1 MLVDGGLC
9 RKYAEMSLAG
19 KAATSGERVSLGEAW
34 TAWRHKWAPT
44 QIVGEILTKRWI
56 DNLAPMV
63 GLVVVIAVF
72 GSLIP
77 EFFARTEIANSTRQ
91 LGEFS
96 FVVMAMMIVML
107 AGGIDLSVGSNFALA
122 NIAALA
128 AFNWLAWPLWLVAP
142 AVVAL
147 SSLVGFI
154 NGVLIGYLRLRAF
167 ITTLVM
173 MIVVRAAVESATL
186 NLGPQISS
194 ADVESPAWTFVAE
207 GDIAGLPFSFA
218 LLLIFAIAIHV
229 VLTRSRPGWRLAAVG
244 GSRRAAYNAGLPV
257 RRIVASTYVA
267 SGALVGVGGVLY
279 AARLGNG
286 GNQVGVGLE
295 ALALTAALLGGNT
308 LGGGRGSV
316 FKANVGAVIVLT
328 VSNGLVRLSVPL
340 GLPAIVMGGMLLL
353 AVAIDIKWLKNRHK
367 LLADVYVS
375 PGYNFLPPAPSCAP
389 DSGSP
394 YALNDRL
401 RGVEIIGKGEI
412 ESPEDVIL
420 DRDDNLY
427 SGTRHGDIV
436 RFFAPDH
443 KRWEVYA
450 HIGGHPL
457 GLAFDRADNLLVC
470 DGGMG
475 LYMVTPDR
483 EVRVVTD
490 ETNRSRWSVADDS
503 RLRLADDL
511 DIAADGRIFFSEATT
526 RYEMHEWAVDGH
538 ESRPNG
544 RIICYDPRSGSTRTI
559 LPKLMFPNGI
569 CMTHD
574 GQSFLFAE
582 TYACRVSRYWFDGP
596 KTGAVER
603 VVDNLPGFPDNINR
617 ASDGN
622 FWLALVGMR
631 SPAHDLALRM
641 PGFRKRMSRDIAPD
655 EWMAPNINTGCVVK
669 FNLAGEVLDSL
680 WELRGE
686 NHPMITSMREHRGY
700 LYLGGISNNRI
711 GKYRIPGA
719 DPCWTGQ
726 DSYWGPRA

>member
-1 MLVDGGLC
+1 
-9 RKYAEMSLAG
+9 MSVAG
-19 KAATSGERVSLGEAW
+19 KTAAADERVSLSEAW
-34 TAWRHKWAPT
+34 LAWRHRWAPSL
-44 QIVGEILTKRWI
+44 IVGELLTKRWI
-56 DNLAPMV
+56 DNLVPIL
-63 GLVVVIAVF
+63 GLVAVIAVF

-77 EFFARTEIANSTRQ
+77 EFATQNAIANSARQ

-96 FVVMAMMIVML
+96 FVVLAMMIVML

-128 AFNWLAWPLWLVAP
+128 AFNWLAWPLWLVIP
-142 AVVAL
+142 AVVGL
-147 SSLVGFI
+147 SSLVGLI
-154 NGVLIGYLRLRAF
+154 NGLLIGYLRLRAF
-167 ITTLVM
+167 ITTLVT
-173 MIVVRAAVESATL
+173 MIIVRAVVESVIL
-186 NLGPQISS
+186 NFGPQISS
-194 ADVESPAWTFVAE
+194 ADVESPAWTFVSE
-207 GDIAGLPFSFA
+207 GEIAGIPFGFA
-218 LLLIFAIAIHV
+218 LLLAVAVAIHV
-229 VLTRSRPGWRLAAVG
+229 LLTRTRPGWRLTAVG
-244 GSRRAAYNAGLPV
+244 GSRRAAHNAGLPV

-267 SGALVGVGGVLY
+267 SGALVGIGGVLY

-286 GNQVGVGLE
+286 GNTVGLGLE

-316 FKANVGAVIVLT
+316 FKAIVGAGIVLT
-328 VSNGLVRLSVPL
+328 IANGLVRLSVPL

-353 AVAIDIKWLKNRHK
+353 AVAADIKWLKNRHK
-367 LLADVYVS
+367 LLADIYVS
-375 PGYNFLPPAPSCAP
+375 PGHNALAPAPSCAP

-401 RGVEIIGKGEI
+401 RDVEVIGKGEI

-427 SGTRHGDIV
+427 CGTRHGDVV
-436 RFFAPDH
+436 RFFGPDH

-450 HIGGHPL
+450 HIGGQPL
-457 GLAFDRADNLLVC
+457 GLAFDRAGNLVVC

-475 LYMVTPDR
+475 LYMVTPAR

-490 ETNRSRWSVADDS
+490 ETNRSRWSIIDDS

-511 DIAADGRIFFSEATT
+511 DIAPDGRIFFSEATT

-544 RIICYDPRSGSTRTI
+544 RIICYDPRSDTTRTV

-582 TYACRVSRYWFDGP
+582 TYACSVSRYWFAGP
-596 KTGAVER
+596 KAGTVEK
-603 VVDNLPGFPDNINR
+603 VVPVLPGFPDNINR

-631 SPAHDLALRM
+631 TPAHDLALRM
-641 PGFRKRMSRDIAPD
+641 PGFRKRMSREIAPD

-669 FNLAGEVLDSL
+669 FNLAGEILESL
-680 WELRGE
+680 WDLGGE

-719 DPCWTGQ
+719 DPTWTGP
-726 DSYWGPRA
+726 DSYWGSAR

>member
-1 MLVDGGLC
+1 MT
-9 RKYAEMSLAG
+9 SAG
-19 KAATSGERVSLGEAW
+19 KTTTSDEVSLGEQF
-34 TAWRHKWAPT
+34 TAWWHRWAPT
-44 QIVGEILTKRWI
+44 KILGEILTKQWI
-56 DNLAPMV
+56 DNLVPMV
-63 GLVVVIAVF
+63 GLIVVVAVF

-77 EFFARTEIANSTRQ
+77 EFFTPSAIANSARQ

-96 FVVMAMMIVML
+96 FVVLAMMIVML

-122 NIAALA
+122 NIAALG
-128 AFNWLAWPLWLVAP
+128 AFNWLGWPLWVVIP

-147 SSLVGFI
+147 SAGVGLV

-167 ITTLVM
+167 ITTLVT
-173 MIVVRAAVESATL
+173 MIVVRAVVESVTL
-186 NLGPQISS
+186 NFGPQIS
-194 ADVESPAWTFVAE
+194 AGDVESPAWNFLSDGE
-207 GDIAGLPFSFA
+207 IAGVPFSFA
-218 LLLIFAIAIHV
+218 LLLLFAIAIHAL
-229 VLTRSRPGWRLAAVG
+229 LTRSRPGWRLTAVG
-244 GSRRAAYNAGLPV
+244 GSRRAAHNAGLPV

-267 SGALVGVGGVLY
+267 SGALVGLGGVLY

-286 GNQVGVGLE
+286 GNTVGVGLE
-295 ALALTAALLGGNT
+295 TLALTAALLGGNS

-316 FKANVGAVIVLT
+316 VKSIVGAVIVLT
-328 VSNGLVRLSVPL
+328 ISNGLVRLSVQQ
-340 GLPAIVMGGMLLL
+340 GLPAIVMGAMLLL
-353 AVAIDIKWLKNRHK
+353 SVAIDIKWLKNRHK

-375 PGYNFLPPAPSCAP
+375 PGYNYLPPPPSCEL
-389 DSGSP
+389 DSGTP

-401 RGVEIIGKGEI
+401 RGVEVIGKGEI

-427 SGTRHGDIV
+427 CGTRHGDIV
-436 RFFAPDH
+436 RFFGPDH
-443 KRWEVYA
+443 KRSEVYA
-450 HIGGHPL
+450 HIGGQPL
-457 GLAFDRADNLLVC
+457 GLAFDRAGNLLVC

-475 LYMVTPDR
+475 LYMVTPER

-490 ETNRSRWSVADDS
+490 ETNRSRWSLTDDS

-511 DIAADGRIFFSEATT
+511 DIAPDGRIYFSEATT
-526 RYEMHEWAVDGH
+526 RYEMHEWAIDGH

-544 RIICYDPRSGSTRTI
+544 RIIRYDPRTGATKTVISR
-559 LPKLMFPNGI
+559 LMFPNGI

-574 GQSFLFAE
+574 GQSFLYAE
-582 TYACRVSRYWFDGP
+582 TYACSVSRYWFDGP
-596 KTGAVER
+596 KAGTIEKVI
-603 VVDNLPGFPDNINR
+603 VNLPGFPDNINR

-641 PGFRKRMSRDIAPD
+641 PGFRKRMSRDIAAD

-669 FNLAGEVLDSL
+669 FDLTGRIRESL
-680 WELRGE
+680 WDLGGE
-686 NHPMITSMREHRGY
+686 NHPMLTSMREHRGY

-719 DPCWTGQ
+719 DPAWTGQ
-726 DSYWGPRA
+726 DSYWGPAR

>member
-1 MLVDGGLC
+1 MT
-9 RKYAEMSLAG
+9 SAG
-19 KAATSGERVSLGEAW
+19 KTTTSDEISLGEQF
-34 TAWRHKWAPT
+34 TAWWHRWAPT
-44 QIVGEILTKRWI
+44 KILGEILTKRWI
-56 DNLAPMV
+56 DNLVPMV

-72 GSLIP
+72 GSLIS
-77 EFFARTEIANSTRQ
+77 EFFTPSAIANSTRQ

-96 FVVMAMMIVML
+96 FVVLAMMIVML

-122 NIAALA
+122 NIAALG
-128 AFNWLAWPLWLVAP
+128 AFNWLGWPLWVAIP

-147 SSLVGFI
+147 SAGVGLV

-167 ITTLVM
+167 ITTLVT
-173 MIVVRAAVESATL
+173 MIVVRAVVESVTL
-186 NLGPQISS
+186 NFGPQIS
-194 ADVESPAWTFVAE
+194 AGDVDSPAWTFLSE
-207 GDIAGLPFSFA
+207 GQIAGIPFSFA
-218 LLLIFAIAIHV
+218 LLLLFAVAIHAL
-229 VLTRSRPGWRLAAVG
+229 LTRSRPGWRLTAVG
-244 GSRRAAYNAGLPV
+244 GSRRAAHNAGLPV
-257 RRIVASTYVA
+257 RRIVASTYVV
-267 SGALVGVGGVLY
+267 SGALVGIGGVLY

-286 GNQVGVGLE
+286 GNTVGVGLE
-295 ALALTAALLGGNT
+295 ALALTAALLGGNS

-316 FKANVGAVIVLT
+316 VKSVVGAVIVLT
-328 VSNGLVRLSVPL
+328 ISNGLVRLSVPQ
-340 GLPAIVMGGMLLL
+340 GLPAIVMGAMLLL
-353 AVAIDIKWLKNRHK
+353 SVAIDIKWLKNRHK

-375 PGYNFLPPAPSCAP
+375 PGYNYLPPPPSCEP
-389 DSGSP
+389 DSGTP

-401 RGVEIIGKGEI
+401 RDVEVIGKGEI

-420 DRDDNLY
+420 DRDDHLY
-427 SGTRHGDIV
+427 CGTRHGDIV
-436 RFFAPDH
+436 RFFGPDH
-443 KRWEVYA
+443 KRSEVFA
-450 HIGGHPL
+450 HIGGQPL
-457 GLAFDRADNLLVC
+457 GLAFDRAGNLLVC

-475 LYMVTPDR
+475 LYMVTPER

-490 ETNRSRWSVADDS
+490 ETNRSRWSMTDDS

-511 DIAADGRIFFSEATT
+511 DIAPDGCIYFSEATT
-526 RYEMHEWAVDGH
+526 RYEMHEWAIDGH

-544 RIICYDPRSGSTRTI
+544 RIIRYDPRSGSTRTVI
-559 LPKLMFPNGI
+559 PGLMFPNGI

-574 GQSFLFAE
+574 GQSFLYAE

-596 KTGAVER
+596 KAGAIEK
-603 VVDNLPGFPDNINR
+603 VVVNLPGFPDNINR

-641 PGFRKRMSRDIAPD
+641 PGFRKRMSRDIAAD

-669 FNLAGEVLDSL
+669 FDLTGRIVESL
-680 WELRGE
+680 WDLGGE

-719 DPCWTGQ
+719 DPDWTGQ
-726 DSYWGPRA
+726 DSYWRSRK

>member
-1 MLVDGGLC
+1 MTG
-9 RKYAEMSLAG
+9 AG
-19 KAATSGERVSLGEAW
+19 KTTTSDEVSLGEQI
-34 TAWRHKWAPT
+34 TAWWHRWAPT
-44 QIVGEILTKRWI
+44 KILGEILTKRWI
-56 DNLAPMV
+56 DNLVPMV
-63 GLVVVIAVF
+63 GLVVVVAVF

-77 EFFARTEIANSTRQ
+77 EFFTPSAIANSTRQ

-96 FVVMAMMIVML
+96 FVVLAMMIVML

-122 NIAALA
+122 NIAALG
-128 AFNWLAWPLWLVAP
+128 AFNWLGWPLWVVIP

-147 SSLVGFI
+147 SAGVGLV

-167 ITTLVM
+167 ITTLVT
-173 MIVVRAAVESATL
+173 MIVVRAVVESVTL
-186 NLGPQISS
+186 NFGPQIS
-194 ADVESPAWTFVAE
+194 AGDVESPAWNFLSDGE
-207 GDIAGLPFSFA
+207 IAGVPFSFA
-218 LLLIFAIAIHV
+218 LLLLFAIAIHAL
-229 VLTRSRPGWRLAAVG
+229 LTRSRPGWRLTAVG
-244 GSRRAAYNAGLPV
+244 GSRRAAHNAGLPV

-267 SGALVGVGGVLY
+267 SGALVGLGGVLY

-286 GNQVGVGLE
+286 GNTVGVGLE
-295 ALALTAALLGGNT
+295 TLALTAALLGGNS

-316 FKANVGAVIVLT
+316 VKSIVGAVIVLT
-328 VSNGLVRLSVPL
+328 ISNGLVRLSVQQ
-340 GLPAIVMGGMLLL
+340 GLPAIVMGAMLLL
-353 AVAIDIKWLKNRHK
+353 SVAIDIKWLKNRHK

-375 PGYNFLPPAPSCAP
+375 PGYNYLPPPPSCEL
-389 DSGSP
+389 DSGTP

-401 RGVEIIGKGEI
+401 RGVEVIGKGEI

-427 SGTRHGDIV
+427 CGTRHGDIV
-436 RFFAPDH
+436 RFFGPDH
-443 KRWEVYA
+443 KRSEVYA
-450 HIGGHPL
+450 HIGGQPL
-457 GLAFDRADNLLVC
+457 GLAFDRAGNLLVC

-475 LYMVTPDR
+475 LYMVTPER

-490 ETNRSRWSVADDS
+490 ETNRSRWSLTDDS

-511 DIAADGRIFFSEATT
+511 DIAPDGRIYFSEATT
-526 RYEMHEWAVDGH
+526 RYEMHEWAIDGH

-544 RIICYDPRSGSTRTI
+544 RIIRYDPRSGSTRTVI
-559 LPKLMFPNGI
+559 SRLMFPNGI

-574 GQSFLFAE
+574 GQSFLYAE
-582 TYACRVSRYWFDGP
+582 TYACSVSRYWFDGP
-596 KTGAVER
+596 KAGTIEKVI
-603 VVDNLPGFPDNINR
+603 VNLPGFPDNINR

-641 PGFRKRMSRDIAPD
+641 PGFRKRMSRDIAAD

-669 FNLAGEVLDSL
+669 FDLTGRIRESL
-680 WELRGE
+680 WDLGGE
-686 NHPMITSMREHRGY
+686 NHPMLTSMREHRGY

-719 DPCWTGQ
+719 DPAWTGQ
-726 DSYWGPRA
+726 DSYWGWAR